1 MSTSRR
7 WLRPL
12 LVFLLLIGLAAAAVF
27 AIDAI
32 RPPKR
37 FRIAAGAADGM
48 YYAAATRLSKALAAQ
63 GFQAEVLVTAGSVE
77 NLSLLKSGQ
86 ADFGVIQGG
95 VAHLTDTAGL
105 STLAML
111 GYEPVWVIVNRGSF
125 DKDAA
130 QLQPDDFRN
139 KRIGIGARGSG
150 IQPVAREILARINIT
165 DTNAVFVEDGMTNMA
180 KKLRA
185 GELDAAFFVTSASNP
200 LVQDLVRDPALGLFQ
215 PRFGDAATH
224 ILPYLNMVTL
234 HRGQFDLQ
242 NVIPAEDTRLL
253 ATRIG
258 LVAREGAHPDLMR
271 LMLAKLP
278 STLANPGLIGERD
291 EFPTLAGW
299 EIPPNPDAVEYFKSG
314 TTPFERYLPFEIA
327 SPLSRLYLLLL
338 PLVVL
343 AVPAWSLIKNAYK
356 WYMNNRVL
364 KWYPEITAIDRQ
376 LIHYTL
382 AQTDEKIAFLNN
394 LDTEIARR
402 VKVSKGLLP
411 AYFDLRTHINYVM
424 SRLQHRREELSTPAD
439 GRAQTPGDG

>member
-7 WLRPL
+7 WYRPL
-12 LVFLLLIGLAAAAVF
+12 LVFLLLIGLAAAAVL
-27 AIDAI
+27 AVDAM
-32 RPPKR
+32 RPPR
-37 FRIAAGAADGM
+37 QFRIAAGAADGM
-48 YYAAATRLSKALAAQ
+48 YHAVATRMSKALAAQ
-63 GFQAEVLVTAGSVE
+63 GIHSEVLVTAGSVE

-95 VAHLTDTAGL
+95 VAHLTDTTGL
-105 STLAML
+105 STVAMI
-111 GYEPVWVIVNRGSF
+111 GYEPVWIIVNRASF
-125 DKDAA
+125 DKDVAA
-130 QLQPDDFRN
+130 LQPQDFRN
-139 KRIGIGARGSG
+139 KRIGIGAPGSG
-150 IQPVAREILARINIT
+150 IQPVAREILAKVNVA
-165 DTNAVFVEDGMTNMA
+165 DANAVFVEDGMANMA
-180 KKLRA
+180 TKLRA
-185 GELDAAFFVTSASNP
+185 GELDAAFFVTPASNP
-200 LVQDLVRDPALGLFQ
+200 IIQDLVRDPALGFFQ

-224 ILPYLNMVTL
+224 ILPYLNMVVL
-234 HRGQFDLQ
+234 HRGQFDLE
-242 NVIPAEDTRLL
+242 NVIPAEDTELL

-258 LVAREGAHPDLMR
+258 LVAREGAHPDLVR
-271 LMLAKLP
+271 LLLTRLP

-327 SPLSRLYLLLL
+327 SPLSRLYLMLL

-343 AVPAWSLIKNAYK
+343 AVPAWSLIKNTYK
-356 WYMNNRVL
+356 WYTNNQVL

-376 LIHYTL
+376 LDNYAS
-382 AQTDEKIAFLNN
+382 AQVEEKIAFLDN

-424 SRLQHRREELSTPAD
+424 GRLQQRREELSTTANAGAD
-439 GRAQTPGDG
+439 RG